1 MTPHLRIFYGG
12 TFDPVHNGHLAVAR
26 NARDVLSANVHLM
39 PAADPPHKG
48 PTHAD
53 AMQRASML
61 ELAVAG
67 EYGLVVDIRELRR
80 EGPSYTIDTLHDIRD
95 EFGGDIPV
103 ALLLGADSF
112 RGLPSWKS
120 WRELFT
126 HAHFVVA
133 ERAGP
138 DVEGYGVEDLL
149 SPELAEWTVQRW
161 AASADALRQASA
173 GLIFKLEQ
181 PLRPESASEIRQR
194 IADGEPWHDRVPTA
208 VAEFIIQT
216 GLYIK
221 PAVTPASL

>member
-1 MTPHLRIFYGG
+1 MTTQLHVFYGG

-26 NARDVLSANVHLM
+26 NARDALSASVHLM

-67 EYGLVVDIRELRR
+67 EHGLVVDIRELLR
-80 EGPSYTIDTLHDIRD
+80 EGPSYTIDTLYDIRA
-95 EFGGDIPV
+95 ELGDDAPI

-120 WRELFT
+120 WRELFL

-133 ERAGP
+133 ERAGHHV
-138 DVEGYGVEDLL
+138 DDLL
-149 SPELAEWTVQRW
+149 PQELAVGAAHRW
-161 AASADALRQASA
+161 AVSADELQQTPGGR
-173 GLIFKLEQ
+173 IFRLEQ
-181 PLRPESASEIRQR
+181 PLRPESASGIRHR
-194 IADGEPWHDRVPTA
+194 IANGEPWREGVPPP
-208 VAEFIIQT
+208 VAEFIIQSD
-216 GLYIK
+216 LYIK